1 MRSDV
6 WLSASM
12 QELGLVDLSLPIMS
26 FQTIA
31 NKYVC
36 DVPVYEP
43 GRPIEEVARE
53 LGLNPKSVIKLAS
66 NENPLGPSPKALA
79 AMRKAL
85 ATAHLYPD
93 GGGFYLREGIARKL
107 NGGGRDPSTALR
119 ARAARPYLGIENII
133 LGTGSNEII
142 EFLYHAFVAPGD
154 EIIAGD
160 RAFVIYAIMAKMFQA
175 RCVEVPFKGLT
186 HDLKAMLAAITP
198 RTKLVFVANPN
209 NPTGTRVTNAE
220 LDEFI
225 RRLPS
230 HVIAVLD
237 EAYIE
242 FLDDPPPSIEYAMK
256 GNVVVLRTFSKIV
269 GLAGLR
275 IGYGVAQKECIDLLQ
290 RVRQPF
296 NTNAIAQV
304 GALASL
310 DDTAHIRKTKALT
323 RRGLA
328 YLAKEFK
335 RLKLEYVPS
344 CANFMLVN
352 VGDGDEI
359 CRALQRRGVI
369 VRPMRGYK
377 MPAWVR
383 VTVGTMEENR
393 RFIKA
398 LKGEL

>member
-1 MRSDV
+1 
-6 WLSASM
+6 
-12 QELGLVDLSLPIMS
+12 MS
-26 FQTIA
+26 FKSIA
-31 NKYVC
+31 NQFVC

-53 LGLNPKSVIKLAS
+53 LGLNPKTIIKLAS
-66 NENPLGPSPKALA
+66 NENPLGPSPKAVA

-93 GGGFYLREGIARKL
+93 GGGFYLRQALAKKL
-107 NGGGRDPSTALR
+107 SVEID
-119 ARAARPYLGIENII
+119 NII
-133 LGTGSNEII
+133 LGAGSNEII
-142 EFLYHAFVAPGD
+142 EFLYHAFVGPGD
-154 EIIAGD
+154 EVVAGD
-160 RAFVIYAIMAKMFQA
+160 RAFVIYSIMAKMFQA
-175 RCVEVPFKGLT
+175 RCVEVSFKGHT

-209 NPTGTRVTNAE
+209 NPTGTRVTDAE

-225 RRLPS
+225 RRLPA

-242 FLDDPPPSIEYAMK
+242 FLDGAPPSIEYAMK
-256 GNVVVLRTFSKIV
+256 RNVVVLRTFSKIA

-275 IGYGVAQKECIDLLQ
+275 IGYGVAQKECIALLQ

-296 NTNAIAQV
+296 NVNAVAQA
-304 GALASL
+304 GALAAMG
-310 DDTAHIRKTKALT
+310 DAAHIRKTKALT

-328 YLAKEFK
+328 YLYREFK

-344 CANFMLVN
+344 SANFVLVN

-359 CRALQRRGVI
+359 FRALQRRGVI

-377 MPAWVR
+377 MPGWVR
-383 VTVGTMEENR
+383 VTVGTMDENR
-393 RFIKA
+393 KFITA
-398 LKGEL
+398 LEKELANR

>member
-1 MRSDV
+1 
-6 WLSASM
+6 
-12 QELGLVDLSLPIMS
+12 MS
-26 FQTIA
+26 FQTLA

-66 NENPLGPSPKALA
+66 NENPLGPSPKAVV

-93 GGGFYLREGIARKL
+93 GGGFYLREAIAKRL
-107 NGGGRDPSTALR
+107 NSGRAPSTALR
-119 ARAARPYLGIENII
+119 AGSARPAKGGQALQIGIENII

-154 EIIAGD
+154 EVVAGD

-175 RCVEVPFKGLT
+175 RCVEVPFKGHT
-186 HDLKAMLAAITP
+186 HDLKTMLAAITP
-198 RTKLVFVANPN
+198 KTKLVFVANPN

-225 RRLPS
+225 RQLPQ

-242 FLDDPPPSIEYAMK
+242 FLDDPPPSIQYALK
-256 GNVVVLRTFSKIV
+256 RNVVVLRTFSKIV

-296 NTNAIAQV
+296 NTNAIAQA
-304 GALASL
+304 GALAAL
-310 DDTAHIRKTKALT
+310 DDAAHIRKTKALT
-323 RRGLA
+323 KRGLA

-335 RLKLEYVPS
+335 QLKLEYVPS

-383 VTVGTMEENR
+383 VTAGTMEENR
-393 RFIKA
+393 RFIS
-398 LKGEL
+398 ELGKCLSAQVPK

>member
-1 MRSDV
+1 MSI
-6 WLSASM
+6 
-12 QELGLVDLSLPIMS
+12 QSL
-26 FQTIA
+26 A
-31 NKYVC
+31 NKYIC

-53 LGLNPKSVIKLAS
+53 MGLNPKSIIKLAS
-66 NENPLGPSPKALA
+66 NENPLGPSPKAVA

-85 ATAHLYPD
+85 ATSHLYPD
-93 GGGFYLREGIARKL
+93 GGGFYLRQAIAEKL
-107 NGGGRDPSTALR
+107 GRATSRLSAGS
-119 ARAARPYLGIENII
+119 ARPSESGRPSISIDNII
-133 LGTGSNEII
+133 LGAGSNEII
-142 EFLYHAFVAPGD
+142 EFLYHAFVSPGD

-160 RAFVIYAIMAKMFQA
+160 RAFVIYAIMARMFQA
-175 RCVEVPFKGLT
+175 RCVEVPFRGHT

-209 NPTGTRVTNAE
+209 NPTGTRVTDAE
-220 LDEFI
+220 LDDFI
-225 RRLPS
+225 RRLPA
-230 HVIAVLD
+230 HVMAVLD

-256 GNVVVLRTFSKIV
+256 RNVVVLRTFSKIV

-296 NTNAIAQV
+296 NTNAVAQA
-304 GALASL
+304 GALAAL
-310 DDTAHIRKTKALT
+310 DDAAHIRKTKAVT

-328 YLAKEFK
+328 YLYREFE

-344 CANFMLVN
+344 CANFVLVN
-352 VGDGDEI
+352 VGDGDEVF
-359 CRALQRRGVI
+359 RGLQRRGVI

-377 MPAWVR
+377 MPEWVR
-383 VTVGTMEENR
+383 VTVGTAEENR
-393 RFIKA
+393 KFIRA
-398 LKGEL
+398 LEQEHNGL

>member
-1 MRSDV
+1 M
-6 WLSASM
+6 
-12 QELGLVDLSLPIMS
+12 
-26 FQTIA
+26 
-31 NKYVC
+31 C

-66 NENPLGPSPKALA
+66 NENPLGPSPKAVV

-85 ATAHLYPD
+85 ATSHLYPD
-93 GGGFYLREGIARKL
+93 GGGFYLRQALAKKL
-107 NGGGRDPSTALR
+107 NGGGSARSTSLR
-119 ARAARPYLGIENII
+119 AISSGAVEIDNII

-142 EFLYHAFVAPGD
+142 EFLYHAFVGPGD

-160 RAFVIYAIMAKMFQA
+160 RAFVIYSIMAKMFQA
-175 RCVEVPFKGLT
+175 RCVEVPFRGHT

-198 RTKLVFVANPN
+198 KTKLVFVANPN
-209 NPTGTRVTNAE
+209 NPTGTRVTNPE
-220 LDEFI
+220 LEDFI
-225 RRLPS
+225 RRLPA

-242 FLDDPPPSIEYAMK
+242 FLDDPPPSITWVLK
-256 GNVVVLRTFSKIV
+256 HNVVVLRTFSKIV

-275 IGYGVAQKECIDLLQ
+275 IGYGVAQKECIALLQ

-296 NTNAIAQV
+296 NTNAIAQA
-304 GALASL
+304 GALAAL
-310 DDTAHIRKTKALT
+310 DDTAHIRKTKAVT

-328 YLAKEFK
+328 YLYREFD
-335 RLKLEYVPS
+335 RLNLEYVPS
-344 CANFMLVN
+344 CANFVLVN

-359 CRALQRRGVI
+359 FRGLQRRGVI

-377 MPAWVR
+377 MPGWVR

-393 RFIKA
+393 RFVGA
-398 LKGEL
+398 LKQALGGAAIKL

>member
-1 MRSDV
+1 MSI
-6 WLSASM
+6 
-12 QELGLVDLSLPIMS
+12 QSL
-26 FQTIA
+26 A
-31 NKYVC
+31 NKYIC

-53 LGLNPKSVIKLAS
+53 LGLNPKSIIKLAS
-66 NENPLGPSPKALA
+66 NENPLGPSPKAVA

-85 ATAHLYPD
+85 ATSHLYPD
-93 GGGFYLREGIARKL
+93 GGGFYLRQALAKKL
-107 NGGGRDPSTALR
+107 NGSGRARSTSLR
-119 ARAARPYLGIENII
+119 AISSEAVEIDNII
-133 LGTGSNEII
+133 LGAGSNEII
-142 EFLYHAFVAPGD
+142 EFLYHAFVSPGD

-160 RAFVIYAIMAKMFQA
+160 RAFVIYAIMARMFQA
-175 RCVEVPFKGLT
+175 RCVEVPFRGHT

-209 NPTGTRVTNAE
+209 NPTGTRVTDAE
-220 LDEFI
+220 LDDFI
-225 RRLPS
+225 RRLPA
-230 HVIAVLD
+230 HVMAVLD

-256 GNVVVLRTFSKIV
+256 RNVVVLRTFSKIV

-296 NTNAIAQV
+296 NTNAVAQV
-304 GALASL
+304 GALAAL
-310 DDTAHIRKTKALT
+310 DDAAHMRKTKAVT

-328 YLAKEFK
+328 YLYREFE

-344 CANFMLVN
+344 CANFVLVN
-352 VGDGDEI
+352 VGDGDKI
-359 CRALQRRGVI
+359 FQGLQRRGVI

-377 MPAWVR
+377 MPGWVR
-383 VTVGTMEENR
+383 VTVGTPEENR
-393 RFIKA
+393 KFIRA
-398 LKGEL
+398 LEQEHNGL